1 MRIDVVSI
9 FPDYLAPLGLSLPGK
24 AQAAG
29 LIDVHVH
36 DLRDW
41 AHDRHRTVDD
51 SPYGGGAGMVMKP
64 GPWGEALDE
73 LLALEPGV
81 DGTVL
86 VVPTPSGEPLT
97 QRVAAELA
105 AADRLVFACG
115 RYEGIDQRVVDH
127 YAGRVRVREVSIG
140 DYVLNGGEVAALVVT
155 EAVVRLLPGFM
166 GNAASL
172 AEESHGASGLLE
184 YPVFTKPA
192 TWRGHDVPEV
202 LLGGDHARIAAWRH
216 DQALRRTAARR
227 PDLLHPSRTLSVGGA
242 EVELRTATP
251 GDAGELLTLQLACW
265 VSEARAN
272 HTLDIPPLHED
283 LPDVLAWLVEWT
295 TFVVRS
301 GPRLVGAVRG
311 RLVGDT
317 WQIGRLMVA
326 PDLRGRGL
334 GRWLLEQAEA
344 AAPPEAHR
352 LSLFTGSRSEDNLRM
367 YRRAGYRPE
376 PGQPGDAGVVR
387 LGKTARRR

>member
-1 MRIDVVSI
+1 MAAIS
-9 FPDYLAPLGLSLPGK
+9 LAR
-24 AQAAG
+24 AG
-29 LIDVHVH
+29 
-36 DLRDW
+36 
-41 AHDRHRTVDD
+41 
-51 SPYGGGAGMVMKP
+51 
-64 GPWGEALDE
+64 
-73 LLALEPGV
+73 
-81 DGTVL
+81 
-86 VVPTPSGEPLT
+86 SGSHAPIVE
-97 QRVAAELA
+97 
-105 AADRLVFACG
+105 
-115 RYEGIDQRVVDH
+115 I
-127 YAGRVRVREVSIG
+127 AGRTAS
-140 DYVLNGGEVAALVVT
+140 
-155 EAVVRLLPGFM
+155 PGRPY
-166 GNAASL
+166 S
-172 AEESHGASGLLE
+172 
-184 YPVFTKPA
+184 
-192 TWRGHDVPEV
+192 
-202 LLGGDHARIAAWRH
+202 GDHARIAAWRH

-283 LPDVLAWLVEWT
+283 LPDVLAWLAEWT

-311 RLVGDT
+311 RLAGDT

-344 AAPPEAHR
+344 AAPPETRR

-376 PGQPGDAGVVR
+376 PGQPEDAGVLR